1 MAKVKHY
8 ARMRKFE
15 AGDVMRVNIYPV
27 RPVAKGRNPKRNPS
41 RACQEALNRRNSL
54 NRFKDIA
61 HLNFNKSEGGM
72 RVSLDYDKFKEQIGR
87 NPNTEEYK
95 AYLAAYLRKLRAIYV
110 ANGCELKYM
119 VMTHI
124 GRKMGT
130 VHHHLIISNKP
141 AGVAWDVIYALWEDY
156 GHDNY
161 FPLIFSNGSI
171 AKLAHY
177 FFKNSVDKKWSC
189 SRNCKRPSVEAY
201 EDGSP
206 ASVTYVDGEITMSQ
220 AHYLDKHRDDI
231 AYIEKL
237 FPGYG
242 VASVKPKPELVG
254 VSGTEYDL
262 LPFDGPF
269 VEIELYKLSAADKR
283 IKLKTPR
290 GRVKPRLKA

>member
-27 RPVAKGRNPKRNPS
+27 RPVAKGRNPKRAPS
-41 RACQEALNRRNSL
+41 RACQEALNKRNSRK
-54 NRFKDIA
+54 RFSDIA
-61 HLNFNKSEGGM
+61 HLNFNAKDGGL
-72 RVSLDYDKFKEQIGR
+72 RVLLDYNFFIEQYGR
-87 NPNTEEYK
+87 NPNAEEYK
-95 AYLAAYLRKLRAIYV
+95 AYLAAYFRKLKALY
-110 ANGCELKYM
+110 ASHGLEFKYM
-119 VMTHI
+119 AVTHV
-124 GRKMGT
+124 GRRSGK
-130 VHHHLIISNKP
+130 VHHHCILPNAP
-141 AGVAWDVIYALWEDY
+141 FDAGRDFLQKLWEC
-156 GHDNY
+156 GHASFDA
-161 FPLIFSNGSI
+161 LRFSNGSI
-171 AKLAHY
+171 SGLTNY
-177 FFKNSVDKKWSC
+177 FFDGSVDQKWSC

-231 AYIEKL
+231 SYIQEL

-242 VASVKPKPELVG
+242 VRRVCPKAELVG

-269 VEIELYKLSAADKR
+269 VEIELYKLSASDKR

-290 GRVKPRLKA
+290 GRVKPRVKV